1 MVLIFIVLYHAK
13 GRTEDYWGYFSE
25 SENAIANPYLQR
37 ANQKRIYFLII
48 YISLYSPQKSFK
60 GKPIIDE
67 RQFHEKIAGLLP
79 VTVVWKAFHR
89 KMHCLRCHGNNCQ

>member
-37 ANQKRIYFLII
+37 ANQKRIFFNFWCIFI
-48 YISLYSPQKSFK
+48 FPTKKF
-60 GKPIIDE
+60 
-67 RQFHEKIAGLLP
+67 
-79 VTVVWKAFHR
+79 
-89 KMHCLRCHGNNCQ
+89 